1 MNLTGK
7 SHPVLAIAPQAGGS
21 AIAGDYISMKKTEH
35 VTIEVIVAQGH
46 ATPPAITLH
55 QATAVAGT
63 GNKVLAK
70 DVSVY
75 HVADADAS
83 DLLVKQ
89 TDGVA
94 FTPGIALKNK
104 IVIFE
109 VPVDAL
115 DMDNGFDCLQVRAGA
130 SNVLNLI
137 SATYWC
143 SGERYH
149 GKSKIVD

>member
-35 VTIEVIVAQGH
+35 VTIEVIVAQGN

-55 QATAVAGT
+55 QATEVAGT
-63 GNKVLAK
+63 GNKALAK
-70 DVSVY
+70 DVGILL
-75 HVADADAS
+75 VASAAAS
-83 DLLVKQ
+83 DVVVKQ
-89 TDGVA
+89 TSGVA
-94 FTPGIALKNK
+94 FTPGAALANK

-115 DMDNGFDCLQVRAGA
+115 DIDNGFDCIQVRAGA
-130 SNVLNLI
+130 SNALNLI